1 MPVSTDLF
9 FPVDDYAAEQKL
21 IEGSELRVIED
32 VHGHASLFNLVPSFG
47 EQVDRALS
55 DLLAVDV

>member
-9 FPVDDYAAEQKL
+9 FPVADCAAEQKL
-21 IEGSELRVIED
+21 VRNSELRVIED
-32 VHGHASLFNLVPSFG
+32 VHGHASLFNLVPTFG

-55 DLLAVDV
+55 DLLATGV